1 MDNPF
6 SIEYAVAPHQLIDRE
21 EEVRQVKQA
30 LTQAGKLF
38 MIGPRRFGKTSI
50 LIAAEEALRKRR
62 ARVIHLNVQS
72 FTSIEQLVRG
82 LIAATAKFAPNAQ
95 QAARMVKDIFTSL
108 QPGVTYNPEKSTF
121 QVTLG
126 VKSRPEE
133 PPAPLLVEALNQIE
147 EYAQAAKYTIGVIL
161 DEFQEIL
168 KLGGP
173 EIENQLR
180 SAVQLHRHVGYVFAG
195 SETSLLQDMINN
207 PARPFYRLGL
217 PLFIKSIPRT
227 DFASAIVQGFARLGC
242 VVPDAALTTLFELTE
257 DVPYYVQL
265 LAKTAWD
272 RAEQQGW
279 HELTPPLVI
288 EVFQSLVQLF
298 DPIYANQWVGQ
309 TTNQRKVLSA
319 IAQGH
324 TQKLTSRQFLRAFD
338 LSSGTI
344 HKALQ
349 SLESVHLLR
358 REVAGTKIHYRLEDP
373 LFKGWMLR
381 FVQDQGD

>member
-6 SIEYAVAPHQLIDRE
+6 SIEYALAPNRLVDRKDEVA
-21 EEVRQVKQA
+21 QVKQA

-50 LIAAEEALRKRR
+50 LVAAEEALKKR
-62 ARVIHLNVQS
+62 AKIIHLNIQS

-95 QAARMVKDIFTSL
+95 QAARLVKDIFTSL
-108 QPGVTYNPEKSTF
+108 QPSLTYNPEKNTF
-121 QVTLG
+121 NIALG
-126 VKSRPEE
+126 VKPRGEE
-133 PPAPLLVEALNQIE
+133 SPTPMLVEALDQLE
-147 EYAQAAKYTIGVIL
+147 EYAQASKHPIGVIL

-217 PLFIKSIPRT
+217 PLFIKGIPRP
-227 DFASAIVQGFARLGC
+227 DFMQDITTAFEALGC
-242 VVPDAALTTLFELTE
+242 VVSEDALTRLLDLVE

-272 RAEQQGW
+272 RAQQQQLRLFAPTDV
-279 HELTPPLVI
+279 EAI
-288 EVFQSLVQLF
+288 FQSLIQLF
-298 DPIYANQWVGQ
+298 DPIYANQWTGL
-309 TTNQRKVLSA
+309 TRNQRKVINA
-319 IAQGH
+319 IAHGNN
-324 TQKLTSRQFLRAFD
+324 QKLTSRQILREYD

-349 SLESVHLLR
+349 SLEAGHLLR
-358 REVAGTKIHYRLEDP
+358 REFTGTEVRYILEDP
-373 LFKGWMLR
+373 LFKGWVLK
-381 FVQDQGD
+381 FVQDQSN